1 MAPIEKDSLTMRIS
15 TVISAI
21 AFGVLVSGAAYAANY
36 GLDAAAPA
44 APSAAAPA
52 TPSAADIAAEKA
64 KSDEC
69 YKQADLKGLHKDER
83 KKFHRQ
89 CVEGK

>member
-1 MAPIEKDSLTMRIS
+1 MAPIEKGLITMRIS
-15 TVISAI
+15 TFVSAI
-21 AFGVLVSGAAYAANY
+21 ALGVLVSGAAYAAAY

-44 APSAAAPA
+44 APA
-52 TPSAADIAAEKA
+52 AADIAAKKA

>member
-1 MAPIEKDSLTMRIS
+1 MRIS
-15 TVISAI
+15 TLASAI

-36 GLDAAAPA
+36 GLDTAAPA
-44 APSAAAPA
+44 APPAAPA

-69 YKQADLKGLHKDER
+69 YKQADLQGLHKDER
-83 KKFHRQ
+83 KKFHRK

>member
-1 MAPIEKDSLTMRIS
+1 MAPIEKDLITMRVP
-15 TVISAI
+15 TLVCAI
-21 AFGVLVSGAAYAANY
+21 AFGVLVSGAAYAANS
-36 GLDAAAPA
+36 GPDAAAPA
-44 APSAAAPA
+44 TPSAAAPA
-52 TPSAADIAAEKA
+52 TPSAADIAAKKL